1 MSDFSHT
8 QTHAHDTSR
17 CEPLRFEPT
26 PADVDALIKAASQHA
41 LGLDFL
47 RRGHLGTVAVTFNAH
62 AFTVVAARDRLS
74 TADS

>member
-1 MSDFSHT
+1 MSDPSHT
-8 QTHAHDTSR
+8 PAHAIPP

-26 PADVDALIKAASQHA
+26 PAEVDALIQAASRHA

-62 AFTVVAARDRLS
+62 AFTVIAARDRLS
-74 TADS
+74 TTES